1 MISSKADMMFLVR
14 MTGQIEPVLFNSQSK
29 AYQHYSLSPRNIL
42 SVLIPLFC
50 QQVQRIGFILLG
62 NERFSA
68 QETTT
73 SKYILQAEFFPA
85 SLWSSIQKQK
95 HLSSSKR
102 I

>member
-1 MISSKADMMFLVR
+1 MISSEAAVLLLVR
-14 MTGQIEPVLFNSQSK
+14 MRGQTELVLFSSQSN

-42 SVLIPLFC
+42 SVLTPLFC
-50 QQVQRIGFILLG
+50 QRAQRSGCILLG

-85 SLWSSIQKQK
+85 SL
-95 HLSSSKR
+95 
-102 I
+102 